1 MCVDVY
7 MSDPL
12 FLFYFQ
18 LYTEQRIAKKLF
30 NSAKQTLSLYGKHR
44 KFQAKLYFE
53 EVWESWLD
61 LVCISYIN
69 TSFEV
74 MYISAYLRKCMTLDL

>member
-1 MCVDVY
+1 MFTCLIRY
-7 MSDPL
+7 
-12 FLFYFQ
+12 FLFYSQ
-18 LYTEQRIAKKLF
+18 LYTEQHIAKKLF
-30 NSAKQTLSLYGKHR
+30 NSAKQTLSLYGKHK
-44 KFQAKLYFE
+44 KFQAKLYFK

-74 MYISAYLRKCMTLDL
+74 MYISAYLRECMTLDL